1 MAVENPFCAGKGE
14 ALPEVENRGMTVRS
28 PAWQNDVGR
37 NWYAVY
43 TCPCHE
49 KQVAEHWT
57 VRRIERF
64 LPLYRLA
71 RRWKDGRTVTRDMP
85 LFPGYLFVHASRA
98 DRASILGTPG
108 VLSIVGTT
116 RGATSLPRGEI
127 ESIRCGLHLYNATP
141 HLFLNVGE
149 RARIRS
155 GALAGMQGIVVRH
168 KNSARIVLTIELIMK
183 SVAVEIDLADLE
195 PLRPAL
201 YPYSSH
207 PV

>member
-1 MAVENPFCAGKGE
+1 MLQSKDCDT
-14 ALPEVENRGMTVRS
+14 TVRS
-28 PAWQNDVGR
+28 PAGQEDEDIDH
-37 NWYAVY
+37 NWYALY

-49 KQVAEHWT
+49 KRVAEHLA

-85 LFPGYLFVHASRA
+85 LFPSYLFVHASRA

-108 VLSIVGTT
+108 VLAIVGTT
-116 RGATSLPRGEI
+116 QGATPLPGDEI
-127 ESIRCGLHLYNATP
+127 ESLRCGVHLHNAIP
-141 HLFLNVGE
+141 HPFLNVGE

-183 SVAVEIDLADLE
+183 SFAVEIDIADLE
-195 PLRPAL
+195 PLRPNG
-201 YPYSSH
+201 YPHSSH

>member
-1 MAVENPFCAGKGE
+1 M
-14 ALPEVENRGMTVRS
+14 
-28 PAWQNDVGR
+28 AWQEDADR
-37 NWYAVY
+37 NWYALY

-49 KQVAEHWT
+49 KQVAEHLT
-57 VRRIERF
+57 VRGIERF

-85 LFPGYLFVHASRA
+85 LFPGYLFVHACRA
-98 DRASILGTPG
+98 DRASILRTPG

-116 RGATSLPRGEI
+116 QGAIPLPRDEI
-127 ESIRCGLHLYNATP
+127 ESLRCRLHLHNAIP
-141 HLFLNVGE
+141 HPFLNVGE
-149 RARIRS
+149 RAIIRS

-183 SVAVEIDLADLE
+183 SVAVEIDIADLE
-195 PLRPAL
+195 PLRPTV